1 MSKRIE
7 EILEKLRG
15 NLRISS
21 QPTQTTDYQCPKCQD
36 RELIVEIRDGEEI
49 AVPCECREQKII
61 DRLIKHSGLTDEL
74 KLKSFSGFKITKAT
88 KAMFDIAYT
97 YAKDF
102 NKIRNERPNGVAFT
116 GTVGTGKTHLLAAIA
131 NNLLTRR
138 VPVLFINTPDLL
150 AELLTAQFSEDRSEM
165 ERKIGLVSNVDVAIF
180 DDLAK
185 EKISEWGQTQYYRI
199 INHRY
204 LEGLPTLFSSNCD
217 WDQLVDKLGEATISR
232 LYEMTRGRV
241 ANIKTY
247 DYRLK
252 GE

>member
-1 MSKRIE
+1 
-7 EILEKLRG
+7 
-15 NLRISS
+15 LRISS
-21 QPTQTTDYQCPKCQD
+21 QPTQTTEYHQCPKCQD
-36 RELIVEIRDGEEI
+36 RELIVEIRDSEEI

-88 KAMFDIAYT
+88 KAMFDIAYG

-102 NKIRNERPNGVAFT
+102 SKIRNERPNGVAFT

-138 VPVLFINTPDLL
+138 VPVLFINTPSLL

-185 EKISEWGQTQYYRI
+185 EKVSEWGQTQYYRI

-217 WDQLVDKLGEATISR
+217 WDLLADKLGEATMSR

>member
-7 EILEKLRG
+7 EILEKLKG
-15 NLRISS
+15 NLRVSS
-21 QPTQTTDYQCPKCQD
+21 QPTQTTEYQCPKCQD

-88 KAMFDIAYT
+88 KAMFDIAYG

-102 NKIRNERPNGVAFT
+102 SKIRNERPNGVAFT

-138 VPVLFINTPDLL
+138 VPVLFINTTNLL
-150 AELLTAQFSEDRSEM
+150 AELLQAQFSEDRSEM

-185 EKISEWGQTQYYRI
+185 EKVSEWGQTQYYRI

-204 LEGLPTLFSSNCD
+204 LECLPTLFSSNCD
-217 WDQLVDKLGEATISR
+217 WDLLADKLGEATMSR